1 MSDAGGNR
9 GVVASLADKV
19 LTALPPA
26 FLVLL
31 AINAGFLWFES
42 HSTAQRSALLDRV
55 LDACMSRIEV
65 K

>member
-1 MSDAGGNR
+1 MVEAGGNR

-26 FLVLL
+26 FIVLL
-31 AINAGFLWFES
+31 LINAGFLWFES

-55 LDACMSRIEV
+55 LDACMSRIEAQ
-65 K
+65 